1 MTTDDQEVA
10 ARILACLDLTSLND
24 DDTAERIDTL
34 CNRALDT
41 SLPAQPAAVCVFPR
55 FVRQAVG
62 RLAASEVA
70 VATVVNFP
78 HGGTHWDAVIGETR
92 KALADGA
99 DEIDFVIPWRGVLSR
114 DTMVV
119 KDLTEAVVAESHR
132 RTTPALVK
140 AIIETGALEDH
151 HSITIGCNM
160 VMEAGVDFI
169 KTSTG
174 KAAPGATIEAVDSI
188 LQAVVQHRR
197 ATGRAVGVKVS
208 GGVRTL
214 ADAAAYLALAD
225 RYLAPELANP
235 SNFRIGASSLYD
247 ELASVLGV
255 KP

>member
-1 MTTDDQEVA
+1 MSTDQRRVA
-10 ARILACLDLTSLND
+10 ARLLACLDLTSLND
-24 DDTAERIDTL
+24 DDSPERIDTL
-34 CNRALDT
+34 CTRALDT
-41 SLPAQPAAVCVFPR
+41 SFGVAPAAVCVYPR

-62 RLAASEVA
+62 RLSGSPVA

-99 DEIDFVIPWRGVLSR
+99 NEIDFVIPWRGVLSR

-119 KDLTEAVVAESHR
+119 KDLTEAVVGESHR
-132 RTTPALVK
+132 HSSPAIVK

-151 HSITIGCNM
+151 HTITSGCNI

-174 KAAPGATIEAVDSI
+174 KTAPGASLEAVESI
-188 LQAVVQHRR
+188 LQAVVQYRR
-197 ATGRAVGVKVS
+197 ASGRAVGVKVS

-225 RYLAPELANP
+225 RYLDPDTANP
-235 SNFRIGASSLYD
+235 SNFRIGASALYD
-247 ELASVLGV
+247 DLAAVLGGAQ
-255 KP
+255 

>member
-1 MTTDDQEVA
+1 MSTDQRGVA
-10 ARILACLDLTSLND
+10 ARLLACLDLTSLND
-24 DDTAERIDTL
+24 DDTPERIDTL
-34 CNRALDT
+34 CTRALDT
-41 SLPAQPAAVCVFPR
+41 SFGAQPVAVCVFPR
-55 FVRQAVG
+55 FVRQAVE
-62 RLAASEVA
+62 RLAGSPVA

-99 DEIDFVIPWRGVLSR
+99 NEVDFVIPWRGVLSR

-119 KDLTEAVVAESHR
+119 KDLTEAVVAESHGR
-132 RTTPALVK
+132 ATPALVK

-151 HSITIGCNM
+151 HSITIGSNM
-160 VMEAGVDFI
+160 VMDAGVDFI

-174 KAAPGATIEAVDSI
+174 KAAPGATMEAVESI

-197 ATGRAVGVKVS
+197 ATGRTVGVKVS

-225 RYLAPELANP
+225 RYLDPDTANP
-235 SNFRIGASSLYD
+235 SNFRIGASALYD
-247 ELASVLGV
+247 ELAAVLGGTQ
-255 KP
+255 